1 MASPTG
7 LGSDFSIAQRSR
19 IAVAGYFFANG
30 CAVGGW
36 VPHVPDKA
44 RELGL
49 NPAQLGLTLL
59 AAGCGAVLAMP
70 LAGWWTSNV
79 GSRRVAF
86 LGGCMMPMAL
96 WCMVLAPAAWMMAAA
111 LFVFGMSGA
120 SMDVAMNSQ
129 GILVEQRLGF
139 RTISLFHGVWSV
151 GGVLGSATSAA
162 ALSHGASPM
171 VVISMLSAGLLAIA
185 ASLRGGMLGHEQ
197 EQAHGRQHMT
207 RPRGRLLLIGVL
219 AFSTMLSEGAIA
231 DWSGLFLRVVRGL
244 GEGVVG
250 YGYSAFAAAMV
261 VGRFAGDRVVARLKE
276 QRALCYGGLL
286 AVAGVAVVLL
296 AHGLAW
302 SLPGFALIGFGLS
315 NASPILY
322 RSAGM
327 VPGVAPGAAIA
338 TAVGIG
344 YAGLLIGPPMLG
356 VLGRSAGL
364 PSIFY
369 VIASLCG
376 MLSLAS
382 PIMKA
387 REDAR

>member
-1 MASPTG
+1 MSAITAIR
-7 LGSDFSIAQRSR
+7 SDLVEARR
-19 IAVAGYFFANG
+19 ARLAVAGYFFANG
-30 CAVGGW
+30 SAVGGW
-36 VPHVPDKA
+36 VPHVPDRA
-44 RELGL
+44 RDLGL
-49 NPAQLGLTLL
+49 NPAQLGVTLL
-59 AAGCGAVLAMP
+59 AAGCGAVVAMP
-70 LAGWWTSNV
+70 LAGWLTSRV

-86 LGGCMMPMAL
+86 LGGCLMPVAL

-129 GILVEQRLGF
+129 GILVEERLGY
-139 RTISLFHGVWSV
+139 RTISLFHGLWSV
-151 GGVLGSATSAA
+151 GGVLGSAATAA
-162 ALSHGASPM
+162 AMSRGARPVL
-171 VVISMLSAGLLAIA
+171 VVSILAAILMTVTM
-185 ASLRGGMLGHEQ
+185 SLRSGMLGHEQ
-197 EQAHGRQHMT
+197 EKTHGRQHMT
-207 RPRGRLLLIGVL
+207 RPHGRLLLIGIL

-231 DWSGLFLRVVRGL
+231 DWSGLFLRVERGL
-244 GEGVVG
+244 GAGVVG

-261 VGRFAGDRVVARLKE
+261 IGRLVGDRVVARFTE
-276 QRALCYGGLL
+276 PRALRYGGML
-286 AVAGVAVVLL
+286 AVAGVGVVLS
-296 AHGLAW
+296 AHALAW
-302 SLPGFALIGFGLS
+302 SLLGFALIGFGLS

-369 VIASLCG
+369 VIAMLCA

-382 PIMKA
+382 PIMKP
-387 REDAR
+387 RLPR